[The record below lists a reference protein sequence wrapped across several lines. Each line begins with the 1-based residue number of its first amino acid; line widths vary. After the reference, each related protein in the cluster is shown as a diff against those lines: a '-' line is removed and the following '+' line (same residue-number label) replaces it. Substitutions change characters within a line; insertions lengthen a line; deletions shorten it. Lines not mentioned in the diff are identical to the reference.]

1 MSTAD
6 ALAAAADEERR
17 RALRALLQRQ
27 VLIAPDPDLGL
38 VRRHRDHLAT
48 VVRDQLGGT
57 LTVANDTA
65 HLSKVVGL
73 DEARPLRLPPRS
85 QGERAKPIDDRR
97 ALDGRGALLLCIVAG
112 VLEHRGWTQV
122 PLGALAE
129 DVVVRA
135 RTLEI
140 EMDWRTRADRL
151 ALGDAI
157 ELLGSIG
164 VLTLRS
170 GVAGE
175 RDSDEEAFYDVH
187 RRRLTL
193 LIGDPVRCAEAMVPA
208 DLERPADELGEL
220 AGRVRTR
227 RILRAL
233 VEDPVLY
240 LDDLDADDRDYFLSQ
255 RARLEGLA
263 RHLTGLQPE
272 RRREGTALIA
282 TGRELTDRPFPARGH
297 VKQLALLLLPEL
309 CALDAADGST
319 VARQTVD
326 GLVRRLVTEHARHW
340 AWDPSDPA
348 DVESAR
354 DRAVAVLV
362 DLRLAADDSGGLRVL
377 PVAHRYRAAVGRRP
391 PTTGTQ
397 LGLM

>member
-17 RALRALLQRQ
+17 RGLRALLQRQ
-27 VLIAPDPDLGL
+27 VLAAPDPDLGL

-57 LTVANDTA
+57 LTVTSDTA
-65 HLSKVVGL
+65 HLSKVVTL
-73 DEARPLRLPPRS
+73 DDARPLRLPPRS
-85 QGERAKPIDDRR
+85 QSERAKPVDDRR
-97 ALDGRGALLLCIVAG
+97 ALDGRAALLLCVVAG

-129 DVVVRA
+129 DVVLRA
-135 RTLEI
+135 RTLEL
-140 EMDWRTRADRL
+140 EVDWRTRADRL

-157 ELLGSIG
+157 EFLTGLG

-175 RDSDEEAFYDVH
+175 QGSDDEAFYDVH

-193 LIGDPVRCAEAMVPA
+193 LIADPVRCAEAGAPA
-208 DLERPADELGEL
+208 DLEPRPADHGEL

-227 RILRAL
+227 RIVRAL

-240 LDDLDADDRDYFLSQ
+240 VDDLDPDDRDYFLSQ

-263 RHLTGLQPE
+263 RDLTGLQPE

-309 CALDAADGST
+309 CALDAANGST
-319 VARQTVD
+319 VARETVD
-326 GLVRRLVTEHARHW
+326 GLVRRLVTEHAAHW

-348 DVESAR
+348 DLGGAR
-354 DRAVAVLV
+354 DRALAVLV
-362 DLRLAADDSGGLRVL
+362 DLRLAADEDGGLRVL

-391 PTTGTQ
+391 TTAGTQ
-397 LGLM
+397 LGLI